1 MLKKGIKGTGRQ
13 VVTEKLTAKEMGS
26 GELAVYATPAMIAL
40 MEETAYKS
48 VTAELEDGMG
58 TVGTLMNVKH
68 VSASPVGMEITCE
81 TELTEVDG
89 RRLVFTVKAYDTK
102 GLIGE
107 GVHERFVIV
116 NEKFQAKLTA
126 KKKLN
131 NSDSK
136 KRSLRI

>member
-1 MLKKGIKGTGRQ
+1 MLEKGIKGTGRQ

-81 TELTEVDG
+81 TELTAVDG

-116 NEKFQAKLTA
+116 NEKFQAKT
-126 KKKLN
+126 
-131 NSDSK
+131 DSK
-136 KRSLRI
+136 KEA

>member
-1 MLKKGIKGTGRQ
+1 MLEKGIKGTGRQ

-68 VSASPVGMEITCE
+68 VSASPVGMEIACE

-116 NEKFQAKLTA
+116 NEKFQAKT
-126 KKKLN
+126 
-131 NSDSK
+131 DSK
-136 KRSLRI
+136 KEA

>member
-40 MEETAYKS
+40 METAYKS

-116 NEKFQAKLTA
+116 NEKFQAKT
-126 KKKLN
+126 
-131 NSDSK
+131 DSK
-136 KRSLRI
+136 KEA

>member
-1 MLKKGIKGTGRQ
+1 MLEKGIKGTGRQ
-13 VVTEKLTAKEMGS
+13 VVTKKLTAKEMGS
-26 GELAVYATPAMIAL
+26 GELAVYATPAMITL

-116 NEKFQAKLTA
+116 NEKFQAKT
-126 KKKLN
+126 
-131 NSDSK
+131 DSK
-136 KRSLRI
+136 KEA

>member
-1 MLKKGIKGTGRQ
+1 MLEKGIKGTGRQ
-13 VVTEKLTAKEMGS
+13 VVTE
-26 GELAVYATPAMIAL
+26 TPAMIAL

-116 NEKFQAKLTA
+116 NEKFQAKT
-126 KKKLN
+126 
-131 NSDSK
+131 DSK
-136 KRSLRI
+136 KEA

>member
-1 MLKKGIKGTGRQ
+1 MLEKGIKGTGRQ

-58 TVGTLMNVKH
+58 TVGTFEKMLKVVIFVKH

-116 NEKFQAKLTA
+116 NEKFQAKT
-126 KKKLN
+126 
-131 NSDSK
+131 DSK
-136 KRSLRI
+136 KEA

>member
-1 MLKKGIKGTGRQ
+1 MLEKGIKGTGRQ

-116 NEKFQAKLTA
+116 NEKFQEKT
-126 KKKLN
+126 
-131 NSDSK
+131 DSK
-136 KRSLRI
+136 KEA

>member
-1 MLKKGIKGTGRQ
+1 MLEKGIKGTGRQ

-68 VSASPVGMEITCE
+68 VSASPVGMEIACE

-116 NEKFQAKLTA
+116 NEKFQSKT
-126 KKKLN
+126 
-131 NSDSK
+131 DSK
-136 KRSLRI
+136 KEA

>member
-48 VTAELEDGMG
+48 VTAELEDGVG

-81 TELTEVDG
+81 TELAEVDG

-116 NEKFQAKLTA
+116 NEKFQAKT
-126 KKKLN
+126 
-131 NSDSK
+131 DSK
-136 KRSLRI
+136 KEA

>member
-1 MLKKGIKGTGRQ
+1 MLEKGIKGTGRQ

-81 TELTEVDG
+81 TELTGVDG

-116 NEKFQAKLTA
+116 NEKFQAKT
-126 KKKLN
+126 
-131 NSDSK
+131 DSK
-136 KRSLRI
+136 KEA

>member
-1 MLKKGIKGTGRQ
+1 MLEKGIKGTGRQ

-68 VSASPVGMEITCE
+68 VSASPVGMEIICE

-116 NEKFQAKLTA
+116 NEKFQAKT
-126 KKKLN
+126 
-131 NSDSK
+131 DSK
-136 KRSLRI
+136 KEA

>member
-1 MLKKGIKGTGRQ
+1 MLEKGIKGTGHQ

>member
-1 MLKKGIKGTGRQ
+1 MLEKGIKGTGRQ

-81 TELTEVDG
+81 TELTEVD
-89 RRLVFTVKAYDTK
+89 
-102 GLIGE
+102 
-107 GVHERFVIV
+107 
-116 NEKFQAKLTA
+116 
-126 KKKLN
+126 
-131 NSDSK
+131 
-136 KRSLRI
+136 

>member
-1 MLKKGIKGTGRQ
+1 MKFWHR
-13 VVTEKLTAKEMGS
+13 
-26 GELAVYATPAMIAL
+26 AVDNTPAMIAL

-116 NEKFQAKLTA
+116 NEKFQAKT
-126 KKKLN
+126 
-131 NSDSK
+131 DSK
-136 KRSLRI
+136 KEA

>member
-1 MLKKGIKGTGRQ
+1 MLEKGIKGTGRQ

-58 TVGTLMNVKH
+58 TVGTLMNLKH
-68 VSASPVGMEITCE
+68 VSASPVWGEITCE

-116 NEKFQAKLTA
+116 NEKFQAKT
-126 KKKLN
+126 
-131 NSDSK
+131 DSK
-136 KRSLRI
+136 KEA